1 MRSRT
6 AVLLLGL
13 SFPSAVAASDS
24 APSSSSSPPAEAVIA
39 EVPFL
44 TGDEANRILIN
55 LAPDRYKEFRM
66 IVDTGATDSVLTPR
80 YAEKLGV
87 IVRRTKD
94 SPYRQ
99 ATRLGR
105 DLQFWVDVSSS
116 DTASKTGW
124 EYGLLGGTFL
134 REYVVELDFAG
145 RRVRF
150 IDPER
155 YRVPERAEAND
166 QAVVPIKVVGNRPIV
181 PISIGTHVL
190 QVLLDTGT
198 SVSAVFS
205 GAAAR
210 QAEISSTPLPGLGAG
225 TVWGPMQVEFA
236 EADSMRVGSFELTHV
251 PLLVAPKGW
260 YNMGSSTDSVIGYD
274 VLSQFVVRIDYP
286 HQRLWLQRQPDAE
299 VTYGG
304 ISYALQRRAGLLVY
318 SRLKVLDVWGIF
330 PDAPAA
336 RLGIR
341 PGDILEPPPG
351 EKLKDWESR
360 TLEDIAAGKEITVL
374 REMNGVRV
382 DVPLPSH
389 AGDANADS
397 LQN

>member
-145 RRVRF
+145 RRVR
-150 IDPER
+150 
-155 YRVPERAEAND
+155 
-166 QAVVPIKVVGNRPIV
+166 
-181 PISIGTHVL
+181 
-190 QVLLDTGT
+190 
-198 SVSAVFS
+198 
-205 GAAAR
+205 
-210 QAEISSTPLPGLGAG
+210 
-225 TVWGPMQVEFA
+225 
-236 EADSMRVGSFELTHV
+236 
-251 PLLVAPKGW
+251 
-260 YNMGSSTDSVIGYD
+260 
-274 VLSQFVVRIDYP
+274 
-286 HQRLWLQRQPDAE
+286 
-299 VTYGG
+299 
-304 ISYALQRRAGLLVY
+304 
-318 SRLKVLDVWGIF
+318 
-330 PDAPAA
+330 
-336 RLGIR
+336 
-341 PGDILEPPPG
+341 
-351 EKLKDWESR
+351 
-360 TLEDIAAGKEITVL
+360 
-374 REMNGVRV
+374 
-382 DVPLPSH
+382 
-389 AGDANADS
+389 
-397 LQN
+397 